1 MKPLKRARA
10 THHGRVAV
18 SVAVLVLMI
27 VAGGALVW
35 GLLAGTEAL
44 LDGALPHTG
53 KAFSPT
59 ATAPQGESGPV
70 PEVTGSCRPSPAT
83 PGPEGCH
90 DPLPGEATGAD
101 PAGPWWVMLLLPA
114 GLGLLVYAVSGRRR

>member
-1 MKPLKRARA
+1 MNPLKRART
-10 THHGRVAV
+10 THSGRVVV
-18 SVAVLVLMI
+18 SVTVLVLLT
-27 VAGGALVW
+27 VGVGALAW
-35 GLLAGTEAL
+35 ALLTGTEAL

-59 ATAPQGESGPV
+59 ATAPQGESGHV
-70 PEVTGSCRPSPAT
+70 PEPAEGCGSSSPA

-90 DPLPGEATGAD
+90 GPLPGESTGAD

-114 GLGLLVYAVSGRRR
+114 GLGLLVCAASGRRR

>member
-10 THHGRVAV
+10 THRGRVAV
-18 SVAVLVLMI
+18 SVAVMVLLT
-27 VAGGALVW
+27 VAGGALAW
-35 GLLAGTEAL
+35 ALLAGTEAL

-70 PEVTGSCRPSPAT
+70 PEATDSCHPSPQT
-83 PGPEGCH
+83 SNPEGCH
-90 DPLPGEATGAD
+90 EPLPGESTGAD

-114 GLGLLVYAVSGRRR
+114 GLGLLVYAASGRRR

>member
-1 MKPLKRARA
+1 MKPLKRAR
-10 THHGRVAV
+10 TTQSGRVAV
-18 SVAVLVLMI
+18 PVTMLVLMA
-27 VAGGALVW
+27 VAGGALAW
-35 GLLAGTEAL
+35 ALLIGTEAL

-59 ATAPQGESGPV
+59 ATAPHGESGPV
-70 PEVTGSCRPSPAT
+70 PEATEGCPSSPA

-90 DPLPGEATGAD
+90 EPLPGESTGAD

-114 GLGLLVYAVSGRRR
+114 GLGLLVYAASGRRR

>member
-10 THHGRVAV
+10 TQRGRVAV

-27 VAGGALVW
+27 VAGGALAW

-59 ATAPQGESGPV
+59 ATAPQDGPV
-70 PEVTGSCRPSPAT
+70 PEVTGSCSPSPAT

-90 DPLPGEATGAD
+90 EPLPGESTGAD
-101 PAGPWWVMLLLPA
+101 PAGPRWVMLLLPA
-114 GLGLLVYAVSGRRR
+114 GLGLLVYALSGRRR

>member
-10 THHGRVAV
+10 TQRGRVAV
-18 SVAVLVLMI
+18 SVAVLVLLT
-27 VAGGALVW
+27 VAGGALAW
-35 GLLAGTEAL
+35 GLLSGTEAL

-59 ATAPQGESGPV
+59 ATAPQDGPV
-70 PEVTGSCRPSPAT
+70 PEVTDSCSPSPAT

-90 DPLPGEATGAD
+90 EPLPGESTGAD

>member
-1 MKPLKRARA
+1 MNPLKRARA
-10 THHGRVAV
+10 THRGRVAV
-18 SVAVLVLMI
+18 SVAVMVLLAL
-27 VAGGALVW
+27 AGGALAW
-35 GLLAGTEAL
+35 ALLAGTEAL

-70 PEVTGSCRPSPAT
+70 PEATEGCGSSSPA

-90 DPLPGEATGAD
+90 EPLPGESTGAE

-114 GLGLLVYAVSGRRR
+114 GLGLLVCAVSGRRR